1 MNVIDLLKKIP
12 VDLGQGT
19 LRRRTKGKE
28 IAVKLI
34 GDTMGKALDIGCREG
49 HQTRLLEDM
58 GFNVT
63 PIDVT
68 KDFDRCIVMDA
79 NKKLDFGDNEFDLI
93 WCSEVIEHLDDP
105 ARSLAEFRRVLK
117 QSGKLIITTPNSYC
131 WVFNLFALF
140 GLTPDKL
147 QHPGHKHFF
156 NYKDMRELFPNGD
169 IYGFFPYVLIKFRI
183 RRFVGLLSP
192 TFVVMEQI

>member
-1 MNVIDLLKKIP
+1 MNIIDLLKKLP

-19 LRRRTKGKE
+19 VRRRTKGKE
-28 IAVKLI
+28 IAVNLI

-49 HQTRLLEDM
+49 YQTRLLEDM

-63 PIDVT
+63 SIDVT
-68 KDFDRCIVMDA
+68 KDFDNCIIMDA
-79 NKKLDFGDNEFDLI
+79 NDTLEFGDNEFDLV
-93 WCSEVIEHLDDP
+93 WCSEVIEHLEDP
-105 ARSLAEFRRVLK
+105 VKSLSEFRRVLK

-131 WVFNLFALF
+131 WVFNLFSLF

-156 NYKDMRELFPNGD
+156 NYKDMQELFPNAD
-169 IYGFFPYVLIKFRI
+169 IYGFFPYILVKFRI
-183 RRFVGLLSP
+183 RHFVGLLSP
-192 TFVVMEQI
+192 TFVIMEYI